1 MQMKPT
7 VRVTE
12 TIYGEDSRKGLLEGV
27 KTLHDPVASTL
38 GASGRT
44 VIIEDI
50 YGNPQPTKDGVTVA
64 KNIVPL
70 DSVERMG
77 CEIIKQA
84 SLRTAEE
91 AGDGTTTST
100 ILAKAIIDGGFEA
113 MRDKSVNYTDFNKGM
128 FDAVDCID
136 DFLEDVSQPVT
147 LDNVES
153 VAIISANNDNELG
166 RVISEAFA
174 AAGEHGVVLMEKS
187 ETAATFHTLTEGFEL
202 EKGYLSDAFVTDKG
216 TNKAEYRD
224 ALVLIS
230 NVKIERISQIEP
242 FAEYAITNGHRALV
256 VVAEFEDVVLSTLA
270 MNKMKGNIKVLCVS
284 PSHFG
289 VRRKDI
295 LNDLAVSTG
304 AILIDEDTGDNF
316 DEFFLPPDEGQA
328 RWTMLEKIGD
338 TLGECHKVSSDK
350 HKTVFFNDISEQTQV
365 HIKNLK
371 KQSNKAKGAEK
382 NFLEERIAKI
392 SSSVAVIHVGAAS
405 STEQSEKADRVDD
418 AIHAVRA
425 ALQEGIVAGGGVALY
440 NASLYLQLNAGDAGN
455 KAYEEGFMTVLHAC
469 IQPLIVV
476 LGNADITFE
485 SVIDKFEKDGYGI
498 DVKSGKTGSMIEMK
512 IIDPLKVTKSA
523 LKNAVSAAS
532 TLLSTSTTIVNLR
545 RADV

>member
-1 MQMKPT
+1 MRPT

-44 VIIEDI
+44 VIIEDLH
-50 YGNPQPTKDGVTVA
+50 GNPKPTKDGVTVA
-64 KNIVPL
+64 KAIVPL

-100 ILAKAIIDGGFEA
+100 ILAKAIIEGGLVA
-113 MRDKSVNYTDFNKGM
+113 MENNRVNYTEFNKGM
-128 FDAVDCID
+128 FDAVKDIEKY
-136 DFLEDVSQPVT
+136 LNETARPVT

-153 VAIISANNDNELG
+153 VAVISANNDNELG
-166 RVISEAFA
+166 GVIAKAFD
-174 AAGEHGVVLMEKS
+174 AAGKHGVVLMEKS

-202 EKGYLSDAFVTDKG
+202 ENGWSSDAFITEKE

-224 ALVLIS
+224 ALVLIT
-230 NVKIERISQIEP
+230 NVKIERLSQIEP

-256 VVAEFEDVVLSTLA
+256 IVGEMEDAVMATLA
-270 MNKMKGNIKVLCVS
+270 MNKVKGNIKVLVVA
-284 PSHFG
+284 PTHFG

-295 LNDLAVSTG
+295 LNDLAVATNG
-304 AILIDEDTGDNF
+304 ILIDEDTGDNF
-316 DEFFLPPDEGQA
+316 DEYFLPEQEGQA
-328 RWTMLEKIGD
+328 RWEQIQKIENA
-338 TLGECHKVSSDK
+338 LGSCRKVSADK
-350 HKTVFFNDISEQTQV
+350 HKTVFFNDVTEEVTDYVSYLE
-365 HIKNLK
+365 
-371 KQSNKAKGAEK
+371 KQITKAKSKTEK
-382 NFLEERIAKI
+382 TFLEERIAKI
-392 SSSVAVIHVGAAS
+392 SSAVAVVHVGAAS

-425 ALQEGIVAGGGVALY
+425 ALQQGIVAGGGVALF
-440 NASLYLQLNAGDAGN
+440 NAARSVVGKGNEAYISGYETVVNACV
-455 KAYEEGFMTVLHAC
+455 EPLEIVLSN
-469 IQPLIVV
+469 
-476 LGNADITFE
+476 GDITFNE
-485 SVIDKFEKDGYGI
+485 RDFEKDGFGV
-498 DVKSGKTGSMIEMK
+498 DVKTGMTGDMIEMK
-512 IIDPLKVTKSA
+512 IIDPVKVTKSA

-532 TLLSTSTTIVNLR
+532 TLLSTTTTIVNIR